1 MEYSN
6 CEDVSRFKCLL
17 WFTVEDED
25 REDHGLR
32 PEPGDGGNDK
42 IGKRQIV
49 LLWKR
54 KHQASVHCYDSIIT
68 IYLQFEDVLG

>member
-17 WFTVEDED
+17 WFTVEDEED

-42 IGKRQIV
+42 IGKWQIV
-49 LLWKR
+49 FYPQKEKIKLVCTVVI
-54 KHQASVHCYDSIIT
+54 A
-68 IYLQFEDVLG
+68 